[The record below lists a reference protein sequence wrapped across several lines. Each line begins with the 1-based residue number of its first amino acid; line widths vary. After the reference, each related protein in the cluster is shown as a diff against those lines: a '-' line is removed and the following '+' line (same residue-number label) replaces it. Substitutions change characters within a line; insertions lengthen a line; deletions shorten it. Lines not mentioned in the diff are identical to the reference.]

1 MKKKQVALVYDWAD
15 KWGGVERLLLAL
27 HTIFP
32 DAPLYTSFYNQK
44 TATWARDFDVR
55 TSYMQKLPAVI
66 TGNRKLSLPFFP
78 RAFESFDFA
87 AYDTVISVSSSFA
100 KGVITKP
107 GTQHVGIILTPTRY
121 IWGQSQQYKKTS
133 AMTLLAGNELRTWDY
148 VAAQRPDTLV
158 AISKAVQERILKYYR
173 RDSQV
178 IYPPFDRG
186 YWDTVHESEPHNEIP
201 QNFYLVVSRLEPY
214 KHIDNVI
221 EAFRSMPHTDLVI
234 VGTGSMLA
242 RLRSNAPKNVH
253 FTGEIDESELVYWY
267 KHANGLIMPQEEDFG
282 YVALEAQHFGCPV
295 IAFKAG
301 GALETVLEGKTGMF
315 YDGHSAL
322 NIQNAVEKFHTVSY
336 NYKNNLK
343 TIGQDL
349 LSKFD
354 TQSFINNLSSII
366 NI

>member
-1 MKKKQVALVYDWAD
+1 MKKKQVALVYDWVD

-27 HTIFP
+27 HTMFP
-32 DAPLYTSFYNQK
+32 EAPLYTSLYSQQ
-44 TATWARDFDVR
+44 TASWARNFDVR
-55 TSYMQKLPAVI
+55 TSYMQKLPSVI
-66 TGNRKLSLPFFP
+66 TRNRKLSLPFFP
-78 RAFESFDFA
+78 RAFEFFDFSG
-87 AYDTVISVSSSFA
+87 YDTVISVSSAFA
-100 KGVITKP
+100 KGVVTKP

-121 IWGQSQQYKKTS
+121 IWGQSQQYQKS
-133 AMTLLAGNELRTWDY
+133 SFMTLLAGSDLRTWDY

-158 AISKAVQERILKYYR
+158 AISKAVQSRISKYYR

-178 IYPPFDRG
+178 IYPPFDRA
-186 YWDTVHESEPHNEIP
+186 YWNKVTETRPKTVPAEY
-201 QNFYLVVSRLEPY
+201 YLIVSRLELY
-214 KHIDNVI
+214 KNIEYVI
-221 EAFRSMPHTDLVI
+221 EAFRSMPNKHLVI
-234 VGTGSMLA
+234 VGIGSQLSKLRALA
-242 RLRSNAPKNVH
+242 PENVH

-267 KHANGLIMPQEEDFG
+267 KHAHGLIMPQEEDFG
-282 YVALEAQHFGCPV
+282 YVSLEAQHFGCPV
-295 IAFKAG
+295 IAFRAG

-354 TQSFINNLSSII
+354 IQSFINNLSTII